1 GRPSFRAR
9 SLPLAGFKIFRA
21 AVLLP
26 LPFLLL
32 GALLAWFRFL
42 QDLPSELF
50 FEYLIT
56 GVMTIPLLGLLL
68 ALCGASAMTA
78 TRELQTRLL
87 GTGASFGLAILAS
100 VLLGTPLAGLVVVCI
115 SIALLGGILMQHA

>member
-1 GRPSFRAR
+1 VQEPFLRQF
-9 SLPLAGFKIFRA
+9 LPLDGFQIFLA
-21 AVLLP
+21 DVLLP
-26 LPFLLL
+26 LAFLLV

-42 QDLPSELF
+42 QEVPPELF
-50 FEYLIT
+50 FEFLIT

-68 ALCGASAMTA
+68 ALCGAAAMTA

-87 GTGASFGLAILAS
+87 GTGASFGLAIVAS